1 MARVV
6 GMRLPLSLF
15 VVFLC
20 LIFSACEK
28 KSDGLTMDDVN
39 DLGDKSQDKAEDLGD
54 ATQDSYE
61 NYKDAVQN

>member
-1 MARVV
+1 
-6 GMRLPLSLF
+6 MRLPLSLF
-15 VVFLC
+15 FVFLC

-28 KSDGLTMDDVN
+28 KSDGLTMDDVNDSLN

-61 NYKDAVQN
+61 NYKGAVQN